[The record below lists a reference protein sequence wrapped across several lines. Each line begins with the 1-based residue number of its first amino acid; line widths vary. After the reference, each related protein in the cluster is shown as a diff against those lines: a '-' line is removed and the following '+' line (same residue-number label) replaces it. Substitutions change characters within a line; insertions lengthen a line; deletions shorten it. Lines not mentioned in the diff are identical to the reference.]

1 MNIFVYSDESGVFD
15 KVHNDIFVFG
25 GLIFLS
31 KEERDTA
38 ARKYSKAEGN
48 ICKSAKYLKGK
59 EAKACFLSNND
70 KGKLFR
76 SLNSFIKFGVIINQ
90 ANVYDRIFFNKKSKQ
105 RFLDYA
111 YKIAVKSCL
120 ESLISDRVINPSDK
134 YNMYFN
140 VDEHSTATNGIYE
153 LHETL
158 EEEFKYGIYNYDF
171 GVFRKPIFPN
181 LNELKVSFCDSK
193 TKPLIRAADIISNKI
208 YHKAVTNDYKYLRN
222 RDNLYIKYLP

>member
-1 MNIFVYSDESGVFD
+1 MNIFIYSDESGVFD

-31 KEERDTA
+31 KENRDTA
-38 ARKYSKAEGN
+38 SRMYSKAEKD
-48 ICKSAKYLKGK
+48 ICKSAEYLRGK

-76 SLNSFIKFGVIINQ
+76 SLNSFIKFGVIIDQ
-90 ANVYDRIFFNKKSKQ
+90 ASVYDRIFSNKKSKQ

-111 YKIAVKSCL
+111 YKIAVKNCL
-120 ESLISDRVINPSDK
+120 ESLINDRTIDPSGK
-134 YNMYFN
+134 HNMYFN

-171 GVFRKPIFPN
+171 GFYREPIFPN
-181 LNELKVSFCDSK
+181 LNDLKVSFCDSK
-193 TKPLIRAADIISNKI
+193 AKPLIRAADIISNKI
-208 YHKAVTNDYKYLRN
+208 YHKAVSNDYKYLRTRN
-222 RDNLYIKYLP
+222 NLYIKYLP